1 VPLTVE
7 GVDFIL
13 LIVVKAFL
21 REVLLIAIHFNR
33 NCLVMVHWFPIFIIL
48 GNAHHLSEPGI
59 PNKVI
64 VSPRV
69 VMEQVDEE
77 SKFADPATRD
87 VGVYE
92 FLVHHRAVVKA
103 NNLVDFNLG
112 GLNFCRGPCDSS
124 KDSEPE

>member
-1 VPLTVE
+1 
-7 GVDFIL
+7 
-13 LIVVKAFL
+13 
-21 REVLLIAIHFNR
+21 
-33 NCLVMVHWFPIFIIL
+33 MVHWFPIFIIL

-69 VMEQVDEE
+69 VMEQVHEE

-103 NNLVDFNLG
+103 NNLVNFNLG
-112 GLNFCRGPCDSS
+112 GLNFCRCPCDSS
-124 KDSEPE
+124 EDSEPE